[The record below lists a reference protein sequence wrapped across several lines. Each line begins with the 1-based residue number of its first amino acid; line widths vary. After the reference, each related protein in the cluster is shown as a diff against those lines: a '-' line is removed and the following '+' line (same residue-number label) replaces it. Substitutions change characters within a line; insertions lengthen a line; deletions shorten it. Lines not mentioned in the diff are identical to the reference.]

1 MRFGARE
8 YIPELGRWAQKD
20 PSLFIDGFN
29 LYVYANNSPAN
40 WTDPTGLQAGVPNRA
55 GHNMTSILGI

>member
-20 PSLFIDGFN
+20 PSLFIDGLICMYMQKIARQIGQIRLDFKPVCQTE
-29 LYVYANNSPAN
+29 LD
-40 WTDPTGLQAGVPNRA
+40 T
-55 GHNMTSILGI
+55 I